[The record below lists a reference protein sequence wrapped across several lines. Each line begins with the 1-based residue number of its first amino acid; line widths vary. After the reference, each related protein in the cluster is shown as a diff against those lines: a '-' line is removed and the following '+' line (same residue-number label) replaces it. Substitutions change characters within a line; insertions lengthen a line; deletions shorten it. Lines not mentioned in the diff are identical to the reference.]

1 MTLKDI
7 AKEAGVSVSTVS
19 RVIHHKPNAAGNDV
33 QKKIWAIVRKSG
45 YMPNA
50 AAQSLKAGI
59 EHPSSMR
66 LRILSVFLTAA
77 PIPGPTAFLRR
88 FPKGLSRSFQIPL
101 SYQYIYMT
109 SETETLSEAAQV
121 PRQTKGA
128 VIFGQPGRRMTDMA
142 AGYFRHVVYAGI
154 NHQAMNC
161 DRIICDGHEAAAAA
175 VSELLDLGHTK
186 IAYIGSISNDSCYDG
201 YCAALA
207 LRNLP
212 IRNEY
217 IVSSEISF
225 GGGQSGAQ
233 KLLENGAD
241 FTAVFCQDDS
251 IAAGAIPTLQN
262 RNLRIP
268 KDISVISVGD
278 LKYAQSIS
286 PMLTTIHIPAE
297 ELGRLAAKTL
307 IDRINGGHRLT
318 LTVTLPFFIVRRESC
333 SEPKS
338 Y

>member
-1 MTLKDI
+1 M
-7 AKEAGVSVSTVS
+7 
-19 RVIHHKPNAAGNDV
+19 
-33 QKKIWAIVRKSG
+33 
-45 YMPNA
+45 
-50 AAQSLKAGI
+50 
-59 EHPSSMR
+59 
-66 LRILSVFLTAA
+66 
-77 PIPGPTAFLRR
+77 
-88 FPKGLSRSFQIPL
+88 
-101 SYQYIYMT
+101 
-109 SETETLSEAAQV
+109 SEAAQV

-233 KLLENGAD
+233 KTSRKRRRFYCG
-241 FTAVFCQDDS
+241 FSVRMTA
-251 IAAGAIPTLQN
+251 LQQALYP
-262 RNLRIP
+262 RCRIG
-268 KDISVISVGD
+268 I
-278 LKYAQSIS
+278 
-286 PMLTTIHIPAE
+286 
-297 ELGRLAAKTL
+297 
-307 IDRINGGHRLT
+307 
-318 LTVTLPFFIVRRESC
+318 
-333 SEPKS
+333 
-338 Y
+338 